1 MHTERARTV
10 ARLHAQRDNVCACLY
25 HVRTHM
31 GPQTHK
37 RNRTQF
43 DVEDAADDKP
53 SEDENEDE
61 VSERLGR
68 SARRVSL
75 RA

>member
-1 MHTERARTV
+1 MCVCLYRARKRTV
-10 ARLHAQRDNVCACLY
+10 
-25 HVRTHM
+25 
-31 GPQTHK
+31 PQAHT
-37 RNRTQF
+37 RNRTQY
-43 DVEDAADDKP
+43 DEEAGDEEEGGQER
-53 SEDENEDE
+53 SEDDDPESEGG

>member
-1 MHTERARTV
+1 MRTERARTV
-10 ARLHAQRDNVCACLY
+10 ARLHAQRDTVCVCLY
-25 HVRTHM
+25 RARTHTV
-31 GPQTHK
+31 PQTHT
-37 RNRTQF
+37 RNRTQY

-68 SARRVSL
+68 AARRVSL

>member
-10 ARLHAQRDNVCACLY
+10 ARLHAERDTVCVCLY
-25 HVRTHM
+25 RARTRM
-31 GPQTHK
+31 VPQTQT

-43 DVEDAADDKP
+43 DD
-53 SEDENEDE
+53 EDEAEEKPFEAENDDE

>member
-1 MHTERARTV
+1 MHTERASTV
-10 ARLHAQRDNVCACLY
+10 ARLHAQRDNVCVCLY
-25 HVRTHM
+25 RVRTHM
-31 GPQTHK
+31 VPQTHK
-37 RNRTQF
+37 RDRTQF
-43 DVEDAADDKP
+43 DDEDEAEEKP
-53 SEDENEDE
+53 FEAENEDE

>member
-1 MHTERARTV
+1 MV
-10 ARLHAQRDNVCACLY
+10 
-25 HVRTHM
+25 
-31 GPQTHK
+31 PQTHK
-37 RNRTQF
+37 RDRTQF
-43 DVEDAADDKP
+43 DDEDEAEEKP
-53 SEDENEDE
+53 FEAENEDE